1 MSTGEEKVPAV
12 SERELLVPSDLVIS
26 LLCMTRLLSWT
37 EIDTAMTCWARWDFA
52 YGGRLAG
59 STLKPKELAPILSEG
74 RAWGAAVAAWH
85 QHGNEVT
92 ALWDAHRALRASLD
106 EDEQEI
112 REAGMPVSLEARV
125 EMENRLGAMLDHYA
139 ETAHPI
145 PGLRRIEGEIVVKL
159 PSRGGQR
166 SSSVYGFQCFLDGY
180 TDEDGE
186 RWVVEFK
193 LRNRLTDAV
202 LLERQR
208 QPRWYAWAEARA
220 GKRQPLGVI
229 VDERL
234 NDLPKEPRVL
244 KSGKPSHA
252 KDQMTTPEAYAQVC
266 HAAGEL
272 PRLDVVQHLRQRQ
285 WQQRFPLMFRP
296 GELAEAGQELV
307 SAARLIRDLDSGLL
321 QPIRNAKRA
330 NCDYCRFREICTEP
344 ADTIMVDA
352 LFRRTEPKRL
362 REPA

>member
-1 MSTGEEKVPAV
+1 
-12 SERELLVPSDLVIS
+12 
-26 LLCMTRLLSWT
+26 MTRLLSWT

-74 RAWGAAVAAWH
+74 RAWGAAVAAYH

-92 ALWDAHRALRASLD
+92 APWYAHEALRQSLD
-106 EDEQEI
+106 EDEAEM
-112 REAGMPVSLEARV
+112 RAAGVPTALEHRI

-139 ETAHPI
+139 ETVEPLY
-145 PGLRRIEGEIVVKL
+145 GLERIEGEITVKL

-166 SSSVYGFQCFLDGY
+166 ASSLYGFLCYLDGF
-180 TDEDGE
+180 TNENGE
-186 RWVVEFK
+186 RWLVEFK
-193 LRNRLTDAV
+193 LRNRLTEPA

-208 QPRWYAWAEARA
+208 QPRWYAWAESKA
-220 GKRQPLGVI
+220 GKKQPLGVI

-234 NDLPKEPRVL
+234 NDLPKPPRVL
-244 KSGKPSHA
+244 QSGKVSHA
-252 KDQMTTPEAYAQVC
+252 KDQMTTPEAYAQAC
-266 HAAGEL
+266 HVAGEL
-272 PRLDVVQHLRQRQ
+272 PKLDVVQALRQRQ

-307 SAARLIRDLDSGLL
+307 SAARLIRDLDSGVLT
-321 QPIRNAKRA
+321 PIRNAKRV
-330 NCDYCRFREICTEP
+330 NCSYCKFAGICTEP
-344 ADTIMVDA
+344 GDTLVVDS

-362 REPA
+362 REAA